1 MGINDG
7 KTRRNR
13 VIFLLVA
20 CVAAIGIGFCI
31 IFGNPFTNEPK
42 AEATKATK
50 PVYPERGY
58 AADIVNVKGT
68 GVLRCD
74 KDVAASTELADSGG
88 TVSVNGLLVTSE
100 WTSDGVTVTFS
111 GVPPFVSGYVIGSE
125 ATEPFNMPELGPNE
139 VLNGITLDTKDFSKS
154 GQFQD
159 IVLCGGGM

>member
-1 MGINDG
+1 MGINNG
-7 KTRRNR
+7 RTRKGV
-13 VIFLLVA
+13 VIGIA
-20 CVAAIGIGFCI
+20 CVAVILVAAFIVS
-31 IFGNPFTNEPK
+31 GNPFTKAPK
-42 AEATKATK
+42 AEATAAVK

-58 AADIVNVKGT
+58 ADSIDNIKGT

-74 KDVAASTELADSGG
+74 KSVASTELADSGG
-88 TVSVNGLLVTSE
+88 TVSANGLLVTSE

-111 GVPPFVSGYVIGSE
+111 DSPPFVSGYVIGAD

-139 VLNGITLDTKDFSKS
+139 VLNGITLATKDFSKS